1 MIFLRKN
8 LLIVALVLIL
18 SLYLGISIANPKN
31 KSITTYEGLRL
42 FSQAL
47 NCIKDNYVDTD
58 KLDNDKLIYGAIEG
72 IIKKLDDPYTRFLSP
87 EVYKEMTVETTGQFG
102 GLGIVIS
109 IKEDKLT
116 VISPIEDTP
125 AYKIGIQAGDV
136 IIKIDGKSTKG
147 ITLDKSVS
155 KLRGD
160 KGTKVTI
167 TVQREDE
174 KEPIDF
180 TIIRDIIKIQSVK
193 SDIINENVA
202 YLRIVTFNQNTL
214 SELDEEI
221 RKIKKHQNLSGVI
234 LDLRNNPGG
243 LLNSAIDVSS
253 CFVKEGLIVSTKG
266 RYPRD
271 NQEYFSNKNKVSID
285 LPLMVLINEG
295 SASGSEIVAGAI
307 QDNKIGTLIGKK
319 SFGKGSVQT
328 RFSLDHKTGIA
339 LTTAKYYTP
348 SGRSIHDKGIIPDKE
363 VEGSKYSKE
372 DLKSIFELRQEN
384 IIKKFV
390 KEHKSYTPKD
400 IEELLKRVAEKK
412 ISLNKEILLKEI
424 EKEKR
429 YLSLKKEPIYDLD
442 IDNQLKV
449 AIDMLVKGQRKKAEE
464 K

>member
-1 MIFLRKN
+1 MIFLRKK
-8 LLIVALVLIL
+8 LFILALIL
-18 SLYLGISIANPKN
+18 ILNLCIGISIVNPKN
-31 KSITTYEGLRL
+31 KSITTYQGLKL

-47 NCIKDNYVDTD
+47 HLIKNNYVDTD

-87 EVYKEMTVETTGQFG
+87 EAYEEMKVETLGEFG

-125 AYKIGIQAGDV
+125 AYKIGIKAGDV
-136 IIKIDGKSTKG
+136 IIKIDGESTKG
-147 ITLDKSVS
+147 ITLHEAVC
-155 KLRGD
+155 KLRGH

-167 TVQREDE
+167 TVQREGED
-174 KEPIDF
+174 KPTDF
-180 TIIRDIIKIQSVK
+180 TITRDIIKVQSVK
-193 SDIINENVA
+193 SAVINEKVA
-202 YLRIVTFNQNTL
+202 YIRIVTFNQNTP
-214 SELDEEI
+214 SELDKEI
-221 RKIKKHQNLSGVI
+221 RKMEKHKNLLGVI

-243 LLNSAIDVSS
+243 LLNSAVEVSS
-253 CFVKEGLIVSTKG
+253 HFVKQGVIVSTKG

-271 NQEYFSNKNKVSID
+271 NQEYFLNKDKISIN
-285 LPLMVLINEG
+285 LPLIVLINEG

-307 QDNKIGTLIGKK
+307 QDNKIGTIIGKK

-328 RFSLDHKTGIA
+328 IFPLAHKAGIA

-363 VEGSKYSKE
+363 VEYSKYSKE
-372 DLKSIFELRQEN
+372 ELKSIFELQQID

-390 KEHKSYTPKD
+390 KRYENYTPKD
-400 IEELLKRVAEKK
+400 IEELLKKLDEKK
-412 ISLNKEILLKEI
+412 ISLDKNILLKEI
-424 EKEKR
+424 EKEKH
-429 YLSLKKEPIYDLD
+429 YLRKKKPIYDLD

-449 AIDMLVKGQRKKAEE
+449 AFDMLVKS
-464 K
+464 